1 MSDILKIKFYIH
13 KDYSDEEE
21 KGKYFFKTHRT
32 LFVTKKLIFTVTNGE
47 FLALSRLIYIK
58 RYEI

>member
-1 MSDILKIKFYIH
+1 MRKRKVNIFSRHIELYL
-13 KDYSDEEE
+13 S
-21 KGKYFFKTHRT
+21 
-32 LFVTKKLIFTVTNGE
+32 LKKLIFTVTNGE